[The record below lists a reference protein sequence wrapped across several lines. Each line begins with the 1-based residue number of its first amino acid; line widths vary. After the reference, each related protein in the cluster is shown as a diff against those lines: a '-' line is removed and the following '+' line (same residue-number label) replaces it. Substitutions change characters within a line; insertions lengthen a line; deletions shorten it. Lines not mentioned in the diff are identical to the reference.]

1 MSIHVRCNCG
11 KEYSVKDE
19 LAGKKLRCKAC
30 GAGVAIRLATKSA
43 GTTSSRLRS
52 KATSSDRDE
61 FDDLDFAAFGS
72 TAGPGLPPRRSSLK
86 AAASPPPESRG
97 PSSSTGGGTLE
108 ERIAARAEEEVEAN
122 TRKAPWKELL
132 SAVIF
137 FVIGAG
143 AFYYLDAREQAGGVV
158 RLPRILMVVYLM
170 IGKYGVLAICWGISL
185 LSFVAAGLAFG
196 GFIRIYHADDE

>member
-1 MSIHVRCNCG
+1 MSIRVRCNCG

-30 GAGVAIRLATKSA
+30 GAGVAIRPATKAA
-43 GTTSSRLRS
+43 GVANSRPRS
-52 KATSSDRDE
+52 KATSSDGDE
-61 FDDLDFAAFGS
+61 FDDLDFAAFGN
-72 TAGPGLPPRRSSLK
+72 TAGQGLPPRRSSSK
-86 AAASPPPESRG
+86 AATSPPPESRG
-97 PSSSTGGGTLE
+97 PSASTGGESLE

-137 FVIGAG
+137 FVIGAS
-143 AFYYLDAREQAGGVV
+143 AFYYLDAREQAGGIV
-158 RLPRILMVVYLM
+158 RLPRLLAVVYLT

-196 GFIRIYHADDE
+196 GFIWIYHGDDE